1 MTAVIHFKPLCGAL
15 NDDPFMYWLTIDE
28 CKILLDCGW
37 NDSFDL
43 KLLEPLK
50 AYVLLFST
58 SEIRE
63 LRLTGSFLVS
73 PLRLTLSFYHTRT
86 YTT

>member
-1 MTAVIHFKPLCGAL
+1 MTAVIHFRPLCGAK
-15 NDDPFMYWLTIDE
+15 NEEPFMYLLTIDE

-50 AYVLLFST
+50 AYV
-58 SEIRE
+58 
-63 LRLTGSFLVS
+63 FLCGWEGHLPWRAS
-73 PLRLTLSFYHTRT
+73 SLIET
-86 YTT
+86 